1 MPKSAKA
8 YIYGVIAVGAALFA
22 GSFINWP
29 SQRFSTW
36 LLYLVLTMLASSLK
50 LRLPG
55 LTRTYSLS
63 FLFLL
68 FGIERLSLPE
78 VLVAGC
84 AGALVQ
90 SLWKAK
96 TRPTALQVLFNI
108 ANLTISVSVCF
119 LGAHYLL
126 ASDLAG
132 FRPAV
137 MALTAFLYF
146 VVNTVL
152 VSGVL
157 ALLEGRPLLE
167 VSQDWYVWS
176 FPYYLAG
183 AVLVSLIPARGQ
195 AIASQGWLVLPPVAY
210 LIHFFIG
217 LLKSS
222 PQAGKVNRGERLPLA
237 AQAYVYGVIGAG
249 ILLGAAAVYFW
260 KSDDPFRFAC
270 LLALACVAA
279 TFKIRMPGLRGTIS
293 VSFVL
298 LLVALAE
305 LSFSETIFLSA
316 MAAIVQCVW
325 RPKKAPTLTRT
336 LFNGA
341 CLAMST
347 ASAYAVCHYALAGWL
362 SDSLVAALVVAT
374 VVIYTINSMMVAT
387 VLCLVDNKPLRL
399 VWQNCYF
406 WSCPYYLIGTAA
418 AGLMITTSR
427 AAGWAPSLFILPI
440 LGLVHYSYWLHLS
453 RTESAA
459 WGS

>member
-8 YIYGVIAVGAALFA
+8 YIYGVIVVGSALFA
-22 GSFINWP
+22 ASFINWP
-29 SQRFSTW
+29 AQRTSTW
-36 LLYLVLTMLASSLK
+36 LVYLVLTMLASSLK

-68 FGIERLSLPE
+68 FGIDRLSLPE

-96 TRPTALQVLFNI
+96 TPPRLVQVLFNI
-108 ANLTISVSVCF
+108 ANLTISVSLCF
-119 LGAHYLL
+119 LASHFLL
-126 ASDLAG
+126 SSGLAG
-132 FRPAV
+132 YRPAA

-157 ALLEGRPLLE
+157 TLLEGKRLLE

-183 AVLVSLIPARGQ
+183 AILVGLIPKSGQ
-195 AIASQGWLVLPPVAY
+195 AVAGEAWLLLVPVAY

-217 LLKSS
+217 LLKSR
-222 PQAGKVNRGERLPLA
+222 PHTAKVNRGEDLPPA
-237 AQAYVYGVIGAG
+237 ARRYVYGVIAAG
-249 ILLGAAAVYFW
+249 IVLAGAAGYFW
-260 KSDDPFRFAC
+260 SSEDLFRFAS
-270 LLALACVAA
+270 LVVLACIAA
-279 TFKIRMPGLRGTIS
+279 TFKVRLPGLRGTIS

-298 LLVALAE
+298 LLVALAVM
-305 LSFSETIFLSA
+305 SFSETVFLSVVAA
-316 MAAIVQCVW
+316 MVQCVW
-325 RPKKAPTLTRT
+325 KPKKPPTLTRI

-341 CLAMST
+341 CISLST
-347 ASAYAVCHYALAGWL
+347 ASAYAICHYVLANWL
-362 SDSLVAALVVAT
+362 SESLTAALVIAT
-374 VVIYTINSMMVAT
+374 VVIYTINSLMVAT
-387 VLCLVDNKPLRL
+387 VLCLVEDKPLRNI
-399 VWQNCYF
+399 WQSCYF
-406 WSCPYYLIGTAA
+406 WSCPYYLVGTAA
-418 AGLMITTSR
+418 AALMITISR
-427 AAGWAPSLFILPI
+427 EAGWPSSLMVLPI
-440 LGLVHYSYWLHLS
+440 LGLVHYSYRLHLS
-453 RTESAA
+453 RSESAA